1 MVSVYSYAF
10 LYRVNIALICT
21 GEGLKAG
28 QKGMHSARV
37 LWDIRPK
44 IMTSH

>member
-1 MVSVYSYAF
+1 MVYVYSYAF
-10 LYRVNIALICT
+10 LYRVNTGLIYT

-37 LWDIRPK
+37 LWDICPK
-44 IMTSH
+44 L